1 MMFVDGYD
9 SAILGMDTEYQR
21 VIYSKSKMVDVLIQD
36 GLSESDALE
45 WLEYNVWNTYVG
57 EHTPIFLHELTKED
71 IHEWIDKDE
80 EII

>member
-1 MMFVDGYD
+1 MIFVDGLD

-21 VIYSKSKMVDVLIQD
+21 VIYSKSKMIDVLIQD
-36 GLSESDALE
+36 GLTELDAVE

-71 IHEWIDKDE
+71 IQEWVDRDE

>member
-1 MMFVDGYD
+1 MIFVDGYD

-21 VIYSKSKMVDVLIQD
+21 VIYSKSKMIDVLIQD
-36 GLSESDALE
+36 GLTELDAVE

-57 EHTPIFLHELTKED
+57 EHMPIFLHELTKED
-71 IHEWIDKDE
+71 IQEWVDRDE

>member
-1 MMFVDGYD
+1 MIFVDGYD

-21 VIYSKSKMVDVLIQD
+21 VIYSKSKMIDVLIQD
-36 GLSESDALE
+36 RLTELDAVK

-71 IHEWIDKDE
+71 IQEWVDRDE

>member
-1 MMFVDGYD
+1 MIFVDGYD

-21 VIYSKSKMVDVLIQD
+21 VIYSKSKMIDVLIQD
-36 GLSESDALE
+36 GLTELDAVK

-71 IHEWIDKDE
+71 IQEWVDRDE

>member
-1 MMFVDGYD
+1 MIFVDGLD

-21 VIYSKSKMVDVLIQD
+21 VIYSKSKMIDVLIQD
-36 GLSESDALE
+36 GLTELDAVE
-45 WLEYNVWNTYVG
+45 WLEYNVWNIYVG

-71 IHEWIDKDE
+71 IQEWVDRDE

>member
-1 MMFVDGYD
+1 MIFVDGYD
-9 SAILGMDTEYQR
+9 TAILGMDTEYQR
-21 VIYSKSKMVDVLIQD
+21 VIYSKSKMVDVLIGD

-71 IHEWIDKDE
+71 IQEWVDRDE

>member
-1 MMFVDGYD
+1 
-9 SAILGMDTEYQR
+9 
-21 VIYSKSKMVDVLIQD
+21 MVDVLIQD

-71 IHEWIDKDE
+71 IQEWVDKDE
-80 EII
+80 EIL

>member
-1 MMFVDGYD
+1 MIFVDGHD
-9 SAILGMDTEYQR
+9 TAILGMDTEYQR

-71 IHEWIDKDE
+71 IHEWIDRDE
-80 EII
+80 EIL

>member
-1 MMFVDGYD
+1 MIFVDGYD

-21 VIYSKSKMVDVLIQD
+21 VIYSKLKMIDVLIQD
-36 GLSESDALE
+36 GLTELDAVE

-71 IHEWIDKDE
+71 IQEWVDRDE

>member
-9 SAILGMDTEYQR
+9 SAILGMDTEYQK
-21 VIYSKSKMVDVLIQD
+21 VIYSKSKMIDILMEE
-36 GLSESDALE
+36 GLSEIEALE
-45 WLEYNVWNTYVG
+45 LLEYNVWNTYVG

-71 IHEWIDKDE
+71 IQEWVDKDE